1 MSALLD
7 APAACQAATD
17 KGTGT
22 TKPMMDACTTGNNME
37 IGNTGTTDGGTTNGG
52 SMDTRTMDTGITDSV
67 RRMALPT
74 GLMEL
79 KVDAGPFALD
89 ELIGFAARANAKRGF
104 LFLSKVLGKH
114 WPVTPRRMLAIHT
127 DLAARIPHDLPGPVV
142 FIAMAETAIG
152 LGQGVFEAYKT
163 AHPQRE
169 ALFLHTTRYHVG
181 DAPII
186 EFEEAHSHA
195 PRQFLHRPGDAALQ
209 SILQGARSLVLI
221 DDEASTGN
229 TFLNLSAACRA
240 LNPAIEHVHLAAI
253 TNLMGREANE
263 ALSGRFGLPVTVGAA
278 LSGAYEF
285 TAGQLQPASGAAQLF
300 EAHSDRGASA
310 GFGRLGVNRLLRQP
324 TALAQRLKADIGP
337 NERVLVLGTGEFMHM
352 AFLLGRSLEESG
364 VDVVVQSTT
373 RSPILQ
379 WGAVNHILNFPDNYG
394 EGVENFIYNVA
405 PDQYEHVFICHETPP
420 NAALYQLA
428 NAVKGR
434 LFYFLSESHFE
445 EIPVR

>member
-1 MSALLD
+1 MSAVLD
-7 APAACQAATD
+7 APGASQATID
-17 KGTGT
+17 K
-22 TKPMMDACTTGNNME
+22 D
-37 IGNTGTTDGGTTNGG
+37 TGTTDG
-52 SMDTRTMDTGITDSV
+52 V
-67 RRMALPT
+67 RRVALPT

-79 KVDAGPFALD
+79 KVDGGSAFSLN

-127 DLAARIPHDLPGPVV
+127 DLAARVPADLPGPVV

-163 AHPQRE
+163 AYPQRE

-181 DAPII
+181 GTPII

-195 PRQFLHRPGDAALQ
+195 PRQFLHRPAQAQLQ
-209 SILQGARSLVLI
+209 ELLLGARSLVLV

-253 TNLMGREANE
+253 TDFMGREANE
-263 ALSGRFGLPVTVGAA
+263 ALSGRFGLKVTVGAA

-300 EAHSDRGASA
+300 EAHADRGASA
-310 GFGRLGVNRLLRQP
+310 CFGRLGMDQLLSQP
-324 TALAQRLKADIGP
+324 DMLAQRLKTDIAP

-352 AFLLGRSLEESG
+352 AFLLGRALETSG
-364 VDVVVQSTT
+364 IDVVVQSTT

-379 WGAVNHILNFPDNYG
+379 WGAVTQVLRFPDNYG
-394 EGVENFIYNVA
+394 EGVENFVYNVA

-420 NAALYQLA
+420 NPALQELA
-428 NAVKGR
+428 KAVKGR
-434 LFYFLSESHFE
+434 LFHFLSESHFE